1 LPWYGDVSQVLSS
14 KRLSPFRGKVT
25 LQKCILI
32 VDDSQTIRTAVRN
45 FLECQP
51 AFTVCGEA
59 VDGFDALE
67 KVLSLSPDLIILD
80 LSMPRMNGLQTA
92 RELRARLIPV
102 PIILFTMYAEEL
114 QPQDVATSGISAV
127 VSKTNLP
134 VLQLQIERLL
144 VAAS

>member
-1 LPWYGDVSQVLSS
+1 
-14 KRLSPFRGKVT
+14 VT

-51 AFTVCGEA
+51 GLAVCGEA
-59 VDGFDALE
+59 MDGFDALE
-67 KVLSLSPDLIILD
+67 KVRRLSPDLIILD

-114 QPQDVATSGISAV
+114 RPQDAAASGISAV

-134 VLQLQIERLL
+134 VLQQQIERLL
-144 VAAS
+144 VAES